1 MSINR
6 ILTIVFG
13 FIAIFLG
20 YKLYDSIFS
29 RIALEQRIE
38 NVEGRIIAKLKM
50 IREAEK
56 AYQSVHGQY
65 TSDWDQLLTFIDSGY
80 LYLVSR
86 KEIIT
91 PKEYGGDEVIVT
103 IDTVGQVSVR
113 DSVFNEKKYPDFD
126 LQSLPYI
133 PEGDGKKFDIWAD
146 KVEKAGVL
154 VDLIEVKNTVPVD
167 PRRDEDS
174 EFITKKPLRFGSR
187 ESVTTSGN
195 WE

>member
-13 FIAIFLG
+13 LLAIFLG
-20 YKLYDSIFS
+20 YKLYDGIYS
-29 RIALEQRIE
+29 RIALEQRIKG
-38 NVEGRIIAKLKM
+38 VEARIISKLKM

-56 AYQSVHGQY
+56 AYLAVNGQF
-65 TSDWDQLLTFIDSGY
+65 TSDWDQLLNFVDSGY
-80 LYLVSR
+80 LYIVTK
-86 KEIIT
+86 KETII
-91 PKEYGGDEVIVT
+91 PKEYGGDEVIVE
-103 IDTVGQVSVR
+103 IDTVGQVPVM
-113 DSVFNEKKYPDFD
+113 DSVFSKKKYPDFD

-133 PEGDGKKFDIWAD
+133 PEGGGKKFDIWAD
-146 KVEKAGVL
+146 KIEKGGVL

-174 EFITKKPLRFGSR
+174 EYITQKPLRFGSK